1 MSLVLTNIKVIAP
14 GCPLHKATS
23 VGIDRGMF
31 VDPKLL
37 VNAHVFDGQ
46 GALLIAGLI
55 DLRVNLREPGLE
67 HKGTIASETRA
78 AIHGGIT
85 TVVATPNTDPVV
97 DSPADVRLILERAQT
112 AGLCR
117 VLPTAMLTQG
127 GKGNHLSEMAA
138 LIDAGCVALAQGNR
152 PFGSRKIEFNALKY
166 AQSLGIRIIL
176 DPESRDFAG
185 GCAHAGRIG
194 IGLGLPLNSPLC
206 ETLGLGADL
215 DLVDATA
222 VSAHFSRLTTKT
234 AVTRLREAKIK
245 GLNVS
250 CDVSLAHLI
259 YSETAISSLDP
270 NFHLER
276 PLRTEDDRQALID
289 GVKDGTIDVIVSDHS
304 PHETG
309 AKLAPFP
316 ETETG
321 MSLIEGVLHLLI
333 QLDQSGE
340 LPFES
345 SLKAMGSHA
354 ARLINRDDLGQIV
367 YGHPAD
373 CVLFN
378 PSKSTTFIESEWK
391 SAGSNS
397 PLFGKTLPG
406 AIIATWV
413 NGKEVIT

>member
-1 MSLVLTNIKVIAP
+1 MGLIILNIKVIAP
-14 GCPLHKATS
+14 GCPLHNTTS
-23 VGIDRGMF
+23 IGIDQGVF
-31 VDPKLL
+31 VEPESL
-37 VNAHVFDGQ
+37 VNADVFDGQ
-46 GALLIAGLI
+46 DAFLIAGLI
-55 DLRVNLREPGLE
+55 DLRANLREPGLE

-85 TVVATPNTDPVV
+85 TVVATPNTDPVA
-97 DSPADVRLILERAQT
+97 DSPADVRLILERSKS

-117 VLPTAMLTQG
+117 VFPTAMLTQG
-127 GKGNHLSEMAA
+127 GKGSHLSEMAA
-138 LIDAGCVALAQGNR
+138 LMDAGCVALTQGNQ

-176 DPESRDFAG
+176 NSESRDFAG
-185 GCAHAGRIG
+185 GCAHAGLVG
-194 IGLGLPLNSPLC
+194 TGLGLSLNSPLC

-215 DLVDATA
+215 DLVEATG

-234 AVTRLREAKIK
+234 AVNRLREAKAK

-259 YSETAISSLDP
+259 YTESAISNLDP

-289 GVKDGTIDVIVSDHS
+289 GVENGIIDAIVSDHS

-333 QLDQSGE
+333 QMDQSGE
-340 LPFES
+340 LLLES
-345 SLKAMGSHA
+345 SLKAMGSRA
-354 ARLINRDDLGQIV
+354 ARLIGRDDLGQISH
-367 YGHPAD
+367 GHPAD
-373 CVLFN
+373 CVLFD
-378 PSKSTTFIESEWK
+378 PSKSTMFSRPTWIS
-391 SAGSNS
+391 SGSNS
-397 PLFGKTLPG
+397 PLLGKTLPG
-406 AIIATWV
+406 TIIATWV
-413 NGKEVIT
+413 NGQEVTS